1 MIGDVLMILSTVF
14 KRKNIFV
21 IFKFKIQNSNID
33 IVPLQKRTVMNTYL
47 LLMAG
52 GDITTFLNPLLFIG
66 MILVFYLLIFRPQM
80 KKAKEQQNFWGSL
93 TKGQKV
99 VTTGGMHGKITQVKD
114 DVDYVLM
121 EIAKDTVVKV
131 AKTGISQDLSTSLQV
146 NQQKAKKAEK
156 IETEASS
163 E

>member
-1 MIGDVLMILSTVF
+1 
-14 KRKNIFV
+14 
-21 IFKFKIQNSNID
+21 
-33 IVPLQKRTVMNTYL
+33 
-47 LLMAG
+47 LMAG
-52 GDITTFLNPLLFIG
+52 SDITTFLNPLLFIG